1 MGSQRIRHDCILSFC
16 VCVCMC
22 VCVFSPQLYCP
33 LRFQSSAQICL
44 WEGFLLCGNFSSFTT
59 PSPGQ
64 GSIPR
69 YCLYLPL
76 LCFVLHPF
84 EEFGWLSGCLVSSFS
99 VKKLF
104 CESCLTFQWS
114 FDEFVWEKVVPVLFL
129 CHLGTPPSPP
139 QIMVF
144 FLSALWW

>member
-1 MGSQRIRHDCILSFC
+1 MFPLDTAHYHDSELHASSFL
-16 VCVCMC
+16 
-22 VCVFSPQLYCP
+22 FSPQLYCP

-76 LCFVLHPF
+76 LYFVLHPF